1 MAVWH
6 DPYCVSITPQRCV
19 QPVCKGGWGEGER
32 GGTGIH
38 GYTGLEEGGLLTIPV
53 PWYCGDSGCHV
64 AVERLRG
71 RLAYDRWEEES
82 VHPKGESTYC
92 SSKAARGD

>member
-1 MAVWH
+1 MYH
-6 DPYCVSITPQRCV
+6 SHITPQRCV

-53 PWYCGDSGCHV
+53 PYRGIAVIRVAMLPWSASG
-64 AVERLRG
+64 AAWPRWPTLGG
-71 RLAYDRWEEES
+71 RKS
-82 VHPKGESTYC
+82 IVHPKGESTTLVQ
-92 SSKAARGD
+92 